1 MYLANTWAFG
11 GSGSV
16 AATATRASVSTI
28 PTEVVLTPNSTYMI
42 KINNMAGRDL
52 QAMYESRFYEIHPRS
67 A

>member
-1 MYLANTWAFG
+1 LGLWRLYGNKG
-11 GSGSV
+11 
-16 AATATRASVSTI
+16 I